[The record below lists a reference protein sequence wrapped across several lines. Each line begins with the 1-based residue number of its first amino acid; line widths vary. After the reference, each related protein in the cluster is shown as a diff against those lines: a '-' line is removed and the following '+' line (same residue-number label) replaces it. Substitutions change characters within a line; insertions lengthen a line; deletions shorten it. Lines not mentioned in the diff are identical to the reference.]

1 MHQKSKYFAFLI
13 IFLILLSSCRISQKK
28 NSPEYVSY
36 QFLSHFQ
43 QMEFDEAAKYGTENT
58 KMLIMFF
65 KNIIGM
71 MQPEKR
77 DSIQIPEANV
87 EIKKCYVYENSA
99 KCTYIAN
106 EKTDTLDLLKIEGKW
121 LVDLK
126 KESKK
131 AEKL

>member
-1 MHQKSKYFAFLI
+1 MFHINFCH
-13 IFLILLSSCRISQKK
+13 IFNRWNL
-28 NSPEYVSY
+28 
-36 QFLSHFQ
+36 
-43 QMEFDEAAKYGTENT
+43 MEAAKYGTENT

-71 MQPEKR
+71 MPPEKR